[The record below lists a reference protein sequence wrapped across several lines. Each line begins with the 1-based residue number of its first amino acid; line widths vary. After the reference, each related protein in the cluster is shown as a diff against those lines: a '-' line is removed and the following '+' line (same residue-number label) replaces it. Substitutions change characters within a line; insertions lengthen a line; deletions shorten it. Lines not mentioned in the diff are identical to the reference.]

1 MYCNDFLTKQNIN
14 RHCSEL
20 GAVAYNQLIMI
31 TTEITY
37 NGVSYTCRI
46 VRSNDGEELI
56 IAGTSLLDEL
66 MPYEMTDECDGFADK
81 EAKELDEEIFYYT
94 PDCDLRLPDKELI
107 AILKESNPE
116 WFD

>member
-1 MYCNDFLTKQNIN
+1 
-14 RHCSEL
+14 
-20 GAVAYNQLIMI
+20 MI
-31 TTEITY
+31 TTEIIY
-37 NGVSYTCRI
+37 KGESYTCRI

-66 MPYEMTDECDGFADK
+66 LPFEITDKCNGFADK
-81 EAKELDEEIFYYT
+81 EAEEVDEEIFYYT
-94 PDCDLRLPDKELI
+94 SDCDLKLPDKELL